1 MCVSVK
7 LKEIESKEELQKSLE
22 HIMGAKALGFTGLC
36 NIYVPV
42 PAYSVKEVK
51 EDSSVQLIDPFYF
64 VKEIDFGAEGGEYV
78 TYHIIHV
85 KGYLVN
91 ALNLFIK
98 KLILNDK

>member
-1 MCVSVK
+1 MVSVK
-7 LKEIESKEELQKSLE
+7 LKEFNTVEELQKSLE
-22 HIMGAKALGFTGLC
+22 HIMGAKALGFTGPC

-51 EDSSVQLIDPFYF
+51 EDSPAQLMDPFYF
-64 VKEIDFGAEGGEYV
+64 VKEIDFGSEGGEYV

-91 ALNLFIK
+91 ALNMFIK
-98 KLILNDK
+98 KLILNNK